1 MAGGKITRIVGGTHS
16 IECETWTVYTDEFS
30 AYAGQGSHFTADGET
45 NFGEPKE
52 APSSYTYFEKGWWT
66 DEEGK
71 EIKEARLGD
80 KVQFHL
86 KMKNIKSPEGK
97 KVNLELREWD
107 EFDFLLY
114 ILSLANKELTGYKN
128 TKGYEKINM
137 VSTDPENNEVL
148 TDWKMDA
155 NSEIVI
161 SLLLSEDALIKMMA
175 NDEGRDLELYFRCKY
190 IDENNFIEIAELPW
204 ENWNYLKVKP
214 KSVVEPI
221 IFVHASNKHLLPAIY
236 SAENGSPWYVSAI
249 KNGLYANKVNT
260 LSKPY
265 GTAGNKELTAFEKKA
280 YNIAIRNLEKKNFF
294 STIRKGAT
302 SEYYYYDVSDIDNRF
317 EKEIKR
323 AVNVG
328 TETSANVPKGINAIE
343 YESGKGLAGKI
354 KTVGEIAG
362 LFGVLSDMAALLRGA
377 ADHKIPPPSIIPP
390 FVTME
395 VEKYLNEMY
404 EELRD
409 LWKRDL
415 QNSLNKGKGGVIKFL
430 EENSYSDGLKVRN
443 LGFKVIDMTE
453 DGIMK
458 ILNKEIVSI
467 NDKSD
472 ENSPKMIESLS
483 NLGVGRHNSGILI
496 QSVEENDKFNR
507 LTTNHYIHAIFVD
520 DLKI

>member
-1 MAGGKITRIVGGTHS
+1 MAGGKITRIVGGTNS

-30 AYAGQGSHFTADGET
+30 VYAGQGSHFTADGGT

-71 EIKEARLGD
+71 EIKEAQLGD

-137 VSTDPENNEVL
+137 VSTNPENNEAL

-175 NDEGRDLELYFRCKY
+175 DDEGRDLELYFRCKY
-190 IDENNFIEIAELPW
+190 IDENNFIEVAELPW

-214 KSVVEPI
+214 KQIVEPI
-221 IFVHASNKHLLPAIY
+221 IFVHASDKHLLPAIY
-236 SAENGSPWYVSAI
+236 SVETGSPWYVSAI

-265 GTAGNKELTAFEKKA
+265 GTGAKKELTAFEKKA
-280 YNIAIRNLEKKNFF
+280 YDIAIRNLEKKNFF

-354 KTVGEIAG
+354 KIVGEVMGI
-362 LFGVLSDMAALLRGA
+362 FGVLSDMAALLRGV

-390 FVTME
+390 FVMDTVNRMKAE
-395 VEKYLNEMY
+395 NDEFIIENWNKELQISINEG
-404 EELRD
+404 RNSV
-409 LWKRDL
+409 KRAI
-415 QNSLNKGKGGVIKFL
+415 NSPINK
-430 EENSYSDGLKVRN
+430 NYN
-443 LGFKVIDMTE
+443 LGFNFIDISEELLT
-453 DGIMK
+453 K
-458 ILNKEIVSI
+458 ILKREVYEYDKKSVNFETYLKDQSHGKNEASVLVQSI
-467 NDKSD
+467 
-472 ENSPKMIESLS
+472 
-483 NLGVGRHNSGILI
+483 
-496 QSVEENDKFNR
+496 EENDKYNR
-507 LTTNHYIHAIFVD
+507 LTINHYIHALYIK